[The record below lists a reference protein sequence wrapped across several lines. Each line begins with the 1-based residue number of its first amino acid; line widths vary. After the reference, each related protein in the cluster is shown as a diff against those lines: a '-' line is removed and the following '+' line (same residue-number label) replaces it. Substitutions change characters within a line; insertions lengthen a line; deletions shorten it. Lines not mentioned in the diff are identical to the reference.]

1 MREAAVGRISPE
13 TGALALMVRL
23 TGSLENQLYKRIFTR
38 ALESEEFAKNITRV
52 GTPEQAAKAAKSLEE
67 IGISAARVLQPARMG
82 AQQAISGAAQGE
94 QPEKIAGMENLPV
107 VPTPAPRTTA
117 REMLNRV
124 APAAPPTRGFNPRLP
139 TTPQAPRGGGAG
151 QVPLM
156 YPAMFPNDPISA
168 LLQQRAAALGGQP
181 PQQ

>member
-1 MREAAVGRISPE
+1 MLIRFV
-13 TGALALMVRL
+13 
-23 TGSLENQLYKRIFTR
+23 GSLENQLYKRIFTR

-82 AQQAISGAAQGE
+82 AQQVIADAAQSD
-94 QPEKIAGMENLPV
+94 QPEKVAGMENLPV

-124 APAAPPTRGFNPRLP
+124 TPPAPPTRGTNFNPRLP
-139 TTPQAPRGGGAG
+139 TTPQAPQGGAS
-151 QVPLM
+151 QIPLM
-156 YPAMFPNDPISA
+156 YPTMFPNDPISA
-168 LLQQRAAALGGQP
+168 LLQQRAAAVSGT
-181 PQQ
+181 PQR